1 MKKLVE
7 KPVPAPVNPLPVNGV
22 DLPEEVVDDEGDEW
36 QVRIDHNIKIR
47 PNKRPAFIVKLI
59 FQLIGN
65 RNKGTVTRSTDFGR
79 TPLSDIFRGELRS
92 RLQREG
98 DHSTDVLQPF
108 FTLQLNIEVIEN
120 KENFLCLKFC

>member
-1 MKKLVE
+1 MKRKSKSKNVS
-7 KPVPAPVNPLPVNGV
+7 
-22 DLPEEVVDDEGDEW
+22 
-36 QVRIDHNIKIR
+36 
-47 PNKRPAFIVKLI
+47 I

-65 RNKGTVTRSTDFGR
+65 RNKGAVTRATDFGR

-108 FTLQLNIEVIEN
+108 FTLQLNIEVNINRNE
-120 KENFLCLKFC
+120 L